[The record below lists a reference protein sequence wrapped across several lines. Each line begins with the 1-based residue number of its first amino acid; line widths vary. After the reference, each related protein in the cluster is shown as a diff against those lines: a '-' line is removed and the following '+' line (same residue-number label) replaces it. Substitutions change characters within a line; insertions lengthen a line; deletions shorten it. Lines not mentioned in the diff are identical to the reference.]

1 MSLSSNSITSLRHLL
16 FLLEHACKVK
26 RIRIE
31 EVSKAEVLLAKIGQ
45 LGVDSFQDDEYTAL
59 KPGLKMLDP
68 LRELYGSEPKPVRR
82 ETIDGFFRGMRAGGD
97 IFFVA
102 MWCDVMCLCLCVRY
116 CSVYEDVGGC
126 IGESGEVKILLFRSV
141 CKVWRGD

>member
-26 RIRIE
+26 RIRID

-45 LGVDSFQDDEYTAL
+45 LGVDSFQEDEYTAL

-82 ETIDGFFRGMRAGGD
+82 ETIDGFFQGMEWSGD
-97 IFFVA
+97 IFFLV
-102 MWCDVMCLCLCVRY
+102 VM
-116 CSVYEDVGGC
+116 
-126 IGESGEVKILLFRSV
+126 
-141 CKVWRGD
+141 